1 MLKEDIVP
9 VNLLVMAN
17 TIKHNNVSWI
27 KNVFDLKGSIINR
40 SVKITPKIKPT
51 STLKDVNMQR
61 IKQESLIDRIDFL
74 KFKKEDIDQ
83 INRMIEIDTKLMSD
97 FKLMDYSLLFAIE
110 KIPRSYRK
118 RFSSKISLKYDSIET
133 ISVGQS
139 SDLTSKAHERK
150 LNRVL

>member
-61 IKQESLIDRIDFL
+61 IKQESHIDRIDFL

-118 RFSSKISLKYDSIET
+118 RFSTKISLKYDSIET

-139 SDLTSKAHERK
+139 SDLTSKAHE
-150 LNRVL
+150 LS

>member
-118 RFSSKISLKYDSIET
+118 RFSTKISLKYDSIET

-139 SDLTSKAHERK
+139 SDLTSKAHE
-150 LNRVL
+150 LS